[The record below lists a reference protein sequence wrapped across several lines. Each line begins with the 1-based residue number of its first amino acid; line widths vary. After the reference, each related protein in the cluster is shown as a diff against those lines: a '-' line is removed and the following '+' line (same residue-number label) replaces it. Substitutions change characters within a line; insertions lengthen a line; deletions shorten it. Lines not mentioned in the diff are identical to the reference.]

1 MFLQMCV
8 CPQGGIPEC
17 IAGGIPVC
25 LAAGLWGE
33 VSQHALQVSR
43 PTPKWEV
50 EGDLARGVS
59 RPTPKGE
66 VEGDQAGGV
75 SRPTPKG
82 EVEGIWPGGLR
93 AHTQGGCLLWGVP
106 ALGGTCSGGC
116 LLQEGCLLR
125 GLPAPGGVETPP
137 RDGYCCGNA
146 FLFLFQFTRILLTP
160 SLLLTLTNI

>member
-25 LAAGLWGE
+25 LAAGLGGGG
-33 VSQHALQVSR
+33 VSQHAWQVSR
-43 PTPKWEV
+43 PTPKREV

-59 RPTPKGE
+59 RPTPKEE
-66 VEGDQAGGV
+66 VEGDQAGGA

-82 EVEGIWPGGLR
+82 EVQAIWPGGLQ
-93 AHTQGGCLLWGVP
+93 ALTQGGYLLWGCLLWGVP
-106 ALGGTCSGGC
+106 APG
-116 LLQEGCLLR
+116 
-125 GLPAPGGVETPP
+125 GLPALGGVETPP
-137 RDGYCCGNA
+137 RDGYCCGRYVSYWNA